1 MSYNDCN
8 RATRVS
14 IVVLLITVFAF
25 VLFFCLSPS
34 HKSYAFVNYNSYIYS
49 YDAGGNFKKDAE
61 KVFSNICSK
70 DCDRYTFKVS
80 NDFKTCPAVKS
91 IKISTIWDSYDMDYR
106 YGKVVKKDDSL
117 EQKAAGYIA
126 KITFKDKNIN
136 PQYRL
141 HNTEKASDEVVNAYV
156 SKLHRDVLI
165 EQTESAVSFNMD
177 ISGIKDAPNP
187 ETILMLVSEINEDAC
202 DYYKEIRDSTSLTE
216 ENQKLWEA
224 AKQ

>member
-25 VLFFCLSPS
+25 VLFFLLRPS
-34 HKSYAFVNYNSYIYS
+34 HKGYAFVNYYSYIYS
-49 YDAGGNFKKDAE
+49 YDSGGNFKKDAE
-61 KVFSNICSK
+61 KVFSSICSK
-70 DCDRYTFKVS
+70 DCDRYTFKVG
-80 NDFKTCPAVKS
+80 NDFKNCLAVKS
-91 IKISTIWDSYDMDYR
+91 IKISPMWDSDDMDYR
-106 YGKVVKKDDSL
+106 YGNVVSKNDAL

-165 EQTESAVSFNMD
+165 EQTESTVSFNMD
-177 ISGIKDAPNP
+177 ISGIKDTP
-187 ETILMLVSEINEDAC
+187 ILMLVSEINKDAC

>member
-25 VLFFCLSPS
+25 ILFFWLSS
-34 HKSYAFVNYNSYIYS
+34 SQKSYTFVNYNSYIYS
-49 YDAGGNFKKDAE
+49 YDAGENFKKDAE

-70 DCDRYTFKVS
+70 DCHRYTFKVS
-80 NDFKTCPAVKS
+80 DDFKTCPAVKS
-91 IKISTIWDSYDMDYR
+91 INISTIWDSYDMNYR
-106 YGKVVKKDDSL
+106 YGNVVSKNDAL

-141 HNTEKASDEVVNAYV
+141 HNTERVSDEAAGAYV
-156 SKLHRDVLI
+156 SKLHRDVII
-165 EQTESAVSFNMD
+165 EQTESTVSFNMD

-202 DYYKEIRDSTSLTE
+202 DYYKEIRDLTDLTE

>member
-49 YDAGGNFKKDAE
+49 YDAGGNFEKDAE

-80 NDFKTCPAVKS
+80 DDFKTCPAVKS

-106 YGKVVKKDDSL
+106 YGKVVKKDDYL
-117 EQKAAGYIA
+117 EKKAAGYIA
-126 KITFKDKNIN
+126 KITFKDKNID
-136 PQYRL
+136 PRYRF
-141 HNTEKASDEVVNAYV
+141 HNTERASDKSADAYA

-165 EQTESAVSFNMD
+165 EQTESIVSFNMD

-187 ETILMLVSEINEDAC
+187 ETILALVSEINEDAC
-202 DYYKEIRDSTSLTE
+202 DYYKDIRDSTSLIE